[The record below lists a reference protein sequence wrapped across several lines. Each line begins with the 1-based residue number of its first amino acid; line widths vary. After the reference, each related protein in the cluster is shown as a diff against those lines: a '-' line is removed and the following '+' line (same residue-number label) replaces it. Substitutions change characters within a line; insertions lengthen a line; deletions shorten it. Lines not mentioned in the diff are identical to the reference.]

1 MRNLFSK
8 HHLHIICLTLLT
20 TFGFQSAIQ
29 AQQQSWFDNKYSM
42 FIHFGIYSQP
52 AGIWKG
58 KEIPNYS
65 EQIQAHGGIYSD
77 VYRDLSLSFNPEKW
91 DATEV
96 VKLAKR
102 NGMRSVV
109 FTTKH
114 HDGFCM
120 YNSAYTKFDIMDATP
135 YKKDVL
141 LTLAEACK
149 AEGLKMGLYFSLID
163 WTQHPITAQNINN
176 ITDQHH
182 RYNLNQIE
190 ELLTN
195 YGPISELWFDMGS
208 LSEAQSREMY
218 NLVHRL
224 QPDCMVSGRLGNN
237 CYDFCVMGDNEYP
250 DYTLVRPWQTAASIY
265 TETWSY
271 RSWQQ
276 YSEVK
281 AKVEEKII
289 ALTRVVSRGGNY
301 LLNIGPKGDGSI
313 VKHEEEVL
321 DGIGNWISRNEA
333 ALYGVKA
340 SPFGNETFAWGDVV
354 SKENTLYLYLNGD
367 KSIEFEL
374 PVKKSVIRNVSVV
387 GSKDK
392 VRTKATEAGIR
403 ISLAESVYANPV
415 PVIKV
420 ELTKTASI
428 TPFHPIRKA
437 TSLSYKNA
445 ENSYSF
451 ACIDYYTTH
460 RSVIGQTWKW
470 ESKKTPVLVY
480 PVSEAGKELRCISN
494 GTAARI
500 NLEATEE
507 VTVKPAVKV
516 LETTYTQ
523 PKGASFLWSEEKM
536 NKLSF
541 MPLNAEN
548 PFDINMNLP
557 RPTQMQTAV
566 FVKQRIQSEGKQ
578 FMQME
583 IEVESGLM
591 VFHNGNEVIK
601 NLGEGKQT
609 ILLELENGE
618 NEVVIK
624 LLSKK
629 SEMAQ
634 ILNIRIPEQFKLC
647 RQPLTG
653 IRTNSGA
660 NTLHLEGFEEME
672 YPQSL
677 HEPAKTN
684 NLFIE
689 I

>member
-8 HHLHIICLTLLT
+8 HHLHIICLILFTA
-20 TFGFQSAIQ
+20 FSFQSTIR

-58 KEIPNYS
+58 KQIPNYS

-120 YNSAYTKFDIMDATP
+120 YNSAFTKFDIMDATP
-135 YKKDVL
+135 YKKDIL
-141 LTLAEACK
+141 LSLAEACK

-218 NLVHRL
+218 NLVHHL

-276 YSEVK
+276 YSDVNE
-281 AKVEEKII
+281 KVEEKII

-321 DGIGNWISRNEA
+321 DGIGKWISRNEV

-340 SPFGNETFAWGDVV
+340 NPFGNETFAWGDIV
-354 SKENTLYLYLNGD
+354 SKGNTLYLYLNGD

-374 PVKKSVIRNVSVV
+374 PVKKSVIRNVSVL
-387 GSKDK
+387 GSKDR
-392 VRTKATEAGIR
+392 VRTKATDTGIH
-403 ISLAESVYANPV
+403 ISLPTGVYANPV

-420 ELTKTASI
+420 ELTKAASI
-428 TPFHPIRKA
+428 TPFHPIRKG

-470 ESKKTPVLVY
+470 KSEKMPVLIY
-480 PVSEAGKELRCISN
+480 PASEAEKELRCISN
-494 GTAARI
+494 GTATRI
-500 NLEATEE
+500 KLEAKEE
-507 VTVKPAVKV
+507 IIVKPAVKV

-523 PKGASFLWSEEKM
+523 PKGAGFLWSEEKM
-536 NKLSF
+536 NKLAF
-541 MPLNAEN
+541 LPLNTEN
-548 PFDINMNLP
+548 PFDINMNLL
-557 RPTQMQTAV
+557 RPTRTQTAV

-583 IEVESGLM
+583 IDVESGLM

-601 NLGEGKQT
+601 NLREGKQT

-618 NEVVIK
+618 NEIIIK

-629 SEMAQ
+629 PEMAQ
-634 ILNIRIPEQFKLC
+634 KLNIHIPEQFKLY
-647 RQPLTG
+647 RQPVNNINTQN
-653 IRTNSGA
+653 T
-660 NTLHLEGFEEME
+660 NTLYLEGFEELE

>member
-289 ALTRVVSRGGNY
+289 A
-301 LLNIGPKGDGSI
+301 
-313 VKHEEEVL
+313 
-321 DGIGNWISRNEA
+321 
-333 ALYGVKA
+333 
-340 SPFGNETFAWGDVV
+340 
-354 SKENTLYLYLNGD
+354 
-367 KSIEFEL
+367 
-374 PVKKSVIRNVSVV
+374 
-387 GSKDK
+387 
-392 VRTKATEAGIR
+392 
-403 ISLAESVYANPV
+403 
-415 PVIKV
+415 
-420 ELTKTASI
+420 
-428 TPFHPIRKA
+428 
-437 TSLSYKNA
+437 
-445 ENSYSF
+445 
-451 ACIDYYTTH
+451 
-460 RSVIGQTWKW
+460 
-470 ESKKTPVLVY
+470 
-480 PVSEAGKELRCISN
+480 
-494 GTAARI
+494 
-500 NLEATEE
+500 
-507 VTVKPAVKV
+507 
-516 LETTYTQ
+516 
-523 PKGASFLWSEEKM
+523 
-536 NKLSF
+536 
-541 MPLNAEN
+541 
-548 PFDINMNLP
+548 
-557 RPTQMQTAV
+557 
-566 FVKQRIQSEGKQ
+566 
-578 FMQME
+578 
-583 IEVESGLM
+583 
-591 VFHNGNEVIK
+591 
-601 NLGEGKQT
+601 
-609 ILLELENGE
+609 
-618 NEVVIK
+618 
-624 LLSKK
+624 
-629 SEMAQ
+629 
-634 ILNIRIPEQFKLC
+634 
-647 RQPLTG
+647 
-653 IRTNSGA
+653 
-660 NTLHLEGFEEME
+660 
-672 YPQSL
+672 
-677 HEPAKTN
+677 
-684 NLFIE
+684 
-689 I
+689 